1 MGRHP
6 LFPGTLARDAAGE
19 LLDER
24 AIAENPA
31 DSQL

>member
-6 LFPGTLARDAAGE
+6 LFPGTLARDAARE

-24 AIAENPA
+24 AIAENQA